1 MDFVDTQFGLL
12 PIQKNFVIPVAFRI
26 ELETPIRSFYSNKNF
41 LEILES
47 QPSLHQEHKF
57 LYDTTSKELYSLFLE
72 ALRDPNYKFIKVSKI
87 VILDEEI
94 PDSQDI
100 DILDLYGI
108 RQKEKIAEYTKNVE
122 AQFVK
127 FIDTGAIPLVVKASY
142 DKSYGVENIKGEYF
156 KRGMERIKK
165 EAFHIINDTVINRC
179 GGKISTVQTK
189 YISMIISALKVASM
203 LIKEFYITPL
213 MPSDEKMVRDM
224 YNTYVKGKEIQY
236 MKVSEYKKFNDKNN
250 ILSALFSPSLFQKM
264 VPFAEKLS
272 QEFRDI
278 LEKYNEITEY
288 IDKNGDND
296 KDAIIDL
303 TPDMYKKLNEC
314 IRNFYTELVENLS
327 EKELKEFLTEST
339 MFDEYNKSRYEL
351 NHRII
356 DMSMVIRDE
365 YVELYRQRDRQ
376 LIIPTD
382 KFYRKMLKAGTI
394 LYRGYKKMHGPIND
408 QSSFSFFSLNP
419 VDLFTYMLPFS
430 TEDTLKKYMSKMGGI
445 AVFRLKK
452 DVEMMDFS
460 NLTNIEFMR
469 KILRDENAPSN
480 IVSAFEE
487 SWMIKGEEEGNKRFV
502 RNSYESTDLEFMSWL
517 CEKGYGGYIGMD
529 LEDLHD
535 EVALCFS
542 RKDEKR
548 YVVEEDLDYMG
559 TIDHTL
565 FNFPLFQEPYL
576 SYPDLNVKYIM
587 SELNYK

>member
-296 KDAIIDL
+296 KDAIIIL
-303 TPDMYKKLNEC
+303 LLIC
-314 IRNFYTELVENLS
+314 IRS
-327 EKELKEFLTEST
+327 
-339 MFDEYNKSRYEL
+339 
-351 NHRII
+351 
-356 DMSMVIRDE
+356 
-365 YVELYRQRDRQ
+365 
-376 LIIPTD
+376 
-382 KFYRKMLKAGTI
+382 
-394 LYRGYKKMHGPIND
+394 
-408 QSSFSFFSLNP
+408 
-419 VDLFTYMLPFS
+419 
-430 TEDTLKKYMSKMGGI
+430 
-445 AVFRLKK
+445 
-452 DVEMMDFS
+452 
-460 NLTNIEFMR
+460 
-469 KILRDENAPSN
+469 
-480 IVSAFEE
+480 
-487 SWMIKGEEEGNKRFV
+487 
-502 RNSYESTDLEFMSWL
+502 
-517 CEKGYGGYIGMD
+517 
-529 LEDLHD
+529 
-535 EVALCFS
+535 
-542 RKDEKR
+542 
-548 YVVEEDLDYMG
+548 
-559 TIDHTL
+559 
-565 FNFPLFQEPYL
+565 
-576 SYPDLNVKYIM
+576 
-587 SELNYK
+587 